1 MNNME
6 AAIPEDLLANVLGR
20 LPPCS
25 LAVSR
30 CVRKDW
36 RALIDNRRL
45 LRADLLPLRLD
56 AFFFKGQILTS
67 HPYFFSSRSTARR
80 IGGRLDFLDT
90 FNDEDLQIMDHCNGL
105 LLFFER
111 LANPATRQWMHLPT
125 FPMSPCVTLGLRTGF
140 CLVYDPM
147 VSPHHFEVF
156 CVPLVPENIFYR
168 SSDNL
173 DPDSNSSV
181 DQESLEWPLSS
192 RCTTHVFSS
201 RKWRWE
207 ERSFVR
213 QQGVEPANETI
224 ADLQFHPQQFQRRAL
239 YLKGEIYVQCKNNSL
254 MRITLSNDKYQMIK
268 SPVESKIDD
277 GNGVLQLGKSEKGV
291 YFVLLMKDN
300 NFPQFQVWLLNKSS
314 SCGGQVEWA
323 LKTNISL
330 EAIMDNFPLNTDNS
344 FSRPWILNYVTEE
357 AIRRA
362 QEEEEELEWDFENG
376 IILETKDKAE
386 AHHLNNIYFIGF
398 HPYKEIAFFWVS
410 SSRMISYHLNT
421 SKVQELGILF
431 HLPGIAQSFLYTP
444 CWMELFENN
453 N

>member
-1 MNNME
+1 
-6 AAIPEDLLANVLGR
+6 
-20 LPPCS
+20 
-25 LAVSR
+25 
-30 CVRKDW
+30 
-36 RALIDNRRL
+36 
-45 LRADLLPLRLD
+45 
-56 AFFFKGQILTS
+56 
-67 HPYFFSSRSTARR
+67 
-80 IGGRLDFLDT
+80 
-90 FNDEDLQIMDHCNGL
+90 
-105 LLFFER
+105 
-111 LANPATRQWMHLPT
+111 
-125 FPMSPCVTLGLRTGF
+125 
-140 CLVYDPM
+140 M

-291 YFVLLMKDN
+291 YFVLLMKIIISP
-300 NFPQFQVWLLNKSS
+300 NFKFGCSINL
-314 SCGGQVEWA
+314 
-323 LKTNISL
+323 
-330 EAIMDNFPLNTDNS
+330 
-344 FSRPWILNYVTEE
+344 
-357 AIRRA
+357 
-362 QEEEEELEWDFENG
+362 
-376 IILETKDKAE
+376 
-386 AHHLNNIYFIGF
+386 HHVVVRLSG
-398 HPYKEIAFFWVS
+398 
-410 SSRMISYHLNT
+410 R
-421 SKVQELGILF
+421 
-431 HLPGIAQSFLYTP
+431 
-444 CWMELFENN
+444 
-453 N
+453 

>member
-6 AAIPEDLLANVLGR
+6 AALPEDLLANVLGR

-125 FPMSPCVTLGLRTGF
+125 FPMSPCVTRGLRTGF
-140 CLVYDPM
+140 CRVYDPM
-147 VSPHHFEVF
+147 VSPHHLDVF

-254 MRITLSNDKYQMIK
+254 MR
-268 SPVESKIDD
+268 
-277 GNGVLQLGKSEKGV
+277 
-291 YFVLLMKDN
+291 
-300 NFPQFQVWLLNKSS
+300 
-314 SCGGQVEWA
+314 
-323 LKTNISL
+323 
-330 EAIMDNFPLNTDNS
+330 
-344 FSRPWILNYVTEE
+344 
-357 AIRRA
+357 
-362 QEEEEELEWDFENG
+362 
-376 IILETKDKAE
+376 
-386 AHHLNNIYFIGF
+386 
-398 HPYKEIAFFWVS
+398 
-410 SSRMISYHLNT
+410 
-421 SKVQELGILF
+421 
-431 HLPGIAQSFLYTP
+431 
-444 CWMELFENN
+444 
-453 N
+453 

>member
-1 MNNME
+1 
-6 AAIPEDLLANVLGR
+6 
-20 LPPCS
+20 
-25 LAVSR
+25 
-30 CVRKDW
+30 
-36 RALIDNRRL
+36 
-45 LRADLLPLRLD
+45 
-56 AFFFKGQILTS
+56 
-67 HPYFFSSRSTARR
+67 
-80 IGGRLDFLDT
+80 
-90 FNDEDLQIMDHCNGL
+90 MDHCNGL

-125 FPMSPCVTLGLRTGF
+125 IPMSPCVALDLRTDF

-168 SSDNL
+168 SGGEL

-224 ADLQFHPQQFQRRAL
+224 ADLQFNPQQFQRHAL
-239 YLKGEIYVQCKNNSL
+239 YLKGEIYVHCKNNSL

-291 YFVLLMKDN
+291 YFALLMKDN

-362 QEEEEELEWDFENG
+362 QEEELEWDFENG

-410 SSRMISYHLNT
+410 SSRVISYHLNT